1 LRSLGIF
8 RLSEPP
14 RQVLTNVKAIASD
27 DRTLR
32 LALVTLA
39 ELVEQ
44 VKDGPAPP
52 TTAIRLALAVCHQHG
67 NGDIA
72 PFTDFWRAMQDPHRS
87 QTETIARYCRSSHLM
102 TQLRGVLR
110 AVGLDPCVAVEQP
123 LLDAARKARAARLA
137 FDQAHGR
144 AA

>member
-1 LRSLGIF
+1 MIGDRS
-8 RLSEPP
+8 
-14 RQVLTNVKAIASD
+14 
-27 DRTLR
+27 LR
-32 LALVTLA
+32 LALITLA

-52 TTAIRLALAVCHQHG
+52 TTAARLALAVCHQHS

-72 PFTDFWRAMQDPHRS
+72 PFTDFWRAMQDPRRS
-87 QTETIARYCRSSHLM
+87 STDPNEHIARYCRTSYLM

-110 AVGLDPCVAVEQP
+110 AVGLEPCVAVEQP
-123 LLDAARKARAARLA
+123 LLDAARKAVAARLA